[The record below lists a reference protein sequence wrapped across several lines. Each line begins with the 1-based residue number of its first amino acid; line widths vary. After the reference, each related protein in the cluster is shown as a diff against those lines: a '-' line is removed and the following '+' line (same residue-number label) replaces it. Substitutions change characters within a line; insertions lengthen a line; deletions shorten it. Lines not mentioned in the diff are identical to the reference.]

1 MKNEIRYSRREQ
13 ICLWFLSLFNLIL
26 VNGAFLYG
34 LFYRPAAMQAALS
47 NPISAAFILEA
58 FIMLG
63 LLAYLFTRWGVSR
76 LAWPWLVGL
85 ALLGGL
91 AFAVPVVLLFPGRGR
106 RADNEA

>member
-1 MKNEIRYSRREQ
+1 MKNEIKYTQREQ
-13 ICLWFLSLFNLIL
+13 IGLWLVSLFNLL
-26 VNGAFLYG
+26 AVNGAFLYG
-34 LFYRPAAMQAALS
+34 LFYQPEAMAVALS

-106 RADNEA
+106 R